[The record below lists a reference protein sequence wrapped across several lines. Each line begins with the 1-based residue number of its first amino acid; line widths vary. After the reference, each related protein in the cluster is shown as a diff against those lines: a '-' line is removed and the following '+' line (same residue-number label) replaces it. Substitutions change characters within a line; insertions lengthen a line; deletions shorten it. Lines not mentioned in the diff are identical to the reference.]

1 MLEVRAIMRFM
12 YAGTTPCKL
21 MAAFAA
27 AGLLFSLPAS
37 AEPKIGVVNVAKL
50 LDESPQAR
58 SAMQALQDEF
68 APRQK
73 EILKQQEDLK
83 GREDKVQRDG
93 DVMGD
98 TEKRNQERELRDAQR
113 ELSRKQN
120 EYVEDLN
127 IRRNEELGR
136 LQKALMQEVETFAK
150 AQGYDLIL
158 GDGVLYATGAV
169 DVTAQVLQR
178 LEGSKTAPAP
188 APSSTPPATPPPT
201 PQSH

>member
-1 MLEVRAIMRFM
+1 M
-12 YAGTTPCKL
+12 YAVSTLHVLTAVL
-21 MAAFAA
+21 STAALAFSTS
-27 AGLLFSLPAS
+27 AG

-58 SAMQALQDEF
+58 TAMQALQDEF

-73 EILKQQEDLK
+73 DLLKQQEDIK
-83 GREDKVQRDG
+83 GREDKAQRDG
-93 DVMGD
+93 DVMGE
-98 TEKRNQERELRDAQR
+98 TERRNLERELRDAQR

-136 LQKALMQEVETFAK
+136 LQRSLMQEVETFAK

-178 LEGSKTAPAP
+178 LESSSKTSGAPTP
-188 APSSTPPATPPPT
+188 PPATT
-201 PQSH
+201 PQQQN

>member
-1 MLEVRAIMRFM
+1 MSFMHGAPTSHRLMMVLLAAIVS
-12 YAGTTPCKL
+12 
-21 MAAFAA
+21 
-27 AGLLFSLPAS
+27 FSLPAAA
-37 AEPKIGVVNVAKL
+37 AEPKIGVVNIAKL

-58 SAMQALQDEF
+58 TAMQALQDEF

-73 EILKQQEDLK
+73 DILKQQEDLK
-83 GREDKVQRDG
+83 GREDKAQRDG
-93 DVMGD
+93 DVMGE
-98 TEKRNQERELRDAQR
+98 TERRNLERELRDAQR

-136 LQKALMQEVETFAK
+136 LQKALMQEVEAFAK

-158 GDGVLYATGAV
+158 GDGVLFATTAV

-178 LEGSKTAPAP
+178 LEANKSA
-188 APSSTPPATPPPT
+188 ATPT
-201 PQSH
+201 PQRPAEKPN

>member
-1 MLEVRAIMRFM
+1 MRLM
-12 YAGTTPCKL
+12 YAGSTPCKL
-21 MAAFAA
+21 MTAFAA
-27 AGLLFSLPAS
+27 AGLLFSVPAN

-73 EILKQQEDLK
+73 EILKQQDELK
-83 GREDKVQRDG
+83 GREDKAQRDG

-98 TEKRNQERELRDAQR
+98 VEKRNLDRELRDAQR

-136 LQKALMQEVETFAK
+136 LQKSLMQEVEAFAK
-150 AQGYDLIL
+150 TQGYDLIL

-178 LEGSKTAPAP
+178 LEGSKTSTAPATP
-188 APSSTPPATPPPT
+188 PPATPPPATT

>member
-1 MLEVRAIMRFM
+1 MRFM
-12 YAGTTPCKL
+12 SGGSKPRKL
-21 MAAFAA
+21 LAAFAA
-27 AGLLFSLPAS
+27 AGLLFSMAAG

-73 EILKQQEDLK
+73 EILKQQDELK
-83 GREDKVQRDG
+83 GREDKAQRDG

-98 TEKRNQERELRDAQR
+98 VEKRNLDRELRDAQR

-136 LQKALMQEVETFAK
+136 LQKALMQEVEAFAK
-150 AQGYDLIL
+150 SQGYDLIL
-158 GDGVLYATGAV
+158 GDGVLYAAGAV

-178 LEGSKTAPAP
+178 LESGKTPAAPTAAPAP
-188 APSSTPPATPPPT
+188 TPAPTPPPPT

>member
-1 MLEVRAIMRFM
+1 MSFM
-12 YAGTTPCKL
+12 HGAPTTHRL
-21 MAAFAA
+21 MMVLVAAMS
-27 AGLLFSLPAS
+27 FSLPAAA
-37 AEPKIGVVNVAKL
+37 AEPKIGVVNIAKL

-58 SAMQALQDEF
+58 TAMQALQDEF

-73 EILKQQEDLK
+73 DILKQQEDLK
-83 GREDKVQRDG
+83 GREDKAQRDG
-93 DVMGD
+93 DVMGE
-98 TEKRNQERELRDAQR
+98 TERRNLERELRDAQR

-136 LQKALMQEVETFAK
+136 LQKALMQEVEAFAK

-158 GDGVLYATGAV
+158 GDGVLFATTAV

-178 LEGSKTAPAP
+178 LEANKSA
-188 APSSTPPATPPPT
+188 ATPT
-201 PQSH
+201 PQRPAEKPN

>member
-1 MLEVRAIMRFM
+1 MHSGSTLHVLTAVL
-12 YAGTTPCKL
+12 AT
-21 MAAFAA
+21 AALVFSTA
-27 AGLLFSLPAS
+27 AGAQ
-37 AEPKIGVVNVAKL
+37 PKIGVVNVAKL

-73 EILKQQEDLK
+73 DILTQQEALK
-83 GREDKVQRDG
+83 GREEKAQRDA
-93 DVMGD
+93 DVMGE
-98 TEKRNQERELRDAQR
+98 TERRNLERELRDAQR

-136 LQKALMQEVETFAK
+136 LQRSLMQEVDAYAR

-158 GDGVLYATGAV
+158 GDGVLFATGAV
-169 DVTAQVLQR
+169 DITAQVLQR
-178 LEGSKTAPAP
+178 LESSSKTPA
-188 APSSTPPATPPPT
+188 ASTPPPAQQPN
-201 PQSH
+201 SN

>member
-1 MLEVRAIMRFM
+1 MSLM
-12 YAGTTPCKL
+12 YAGSTPCKL

-27 AGLLFSLPAS
+27 AGLLFSVTAS

-73 EILKQQEDLK
+73 EILKQQEELK
-83 GREDKVQRDG
+83 AREDKAQRDG

-98 TEKRNQERELRDAQR
+98 TERRNLERDMRDAQR

-136 LQKALMQEVETFAK
+136 LQKSLMQEVETFAK

-158 GDGVLYATGAV
+158 GDGVLYAAGAV

-178 LEGSKTAPAP
+178 LEGSKGAAAPAATP
-188 APSSTPPATPPPT
+188 APTPAPPPATP
-201 PQSH
+201 QSH

>member
-1 MLEVRAIMRFM
+1 M
-12 YAGTTPCKL
+12 YAGSTPCKL

-27 AGLLFSLPAS
+27 TGLLFSAPAR

-73 EILKQQEDLK
+73 EILKQQDDLK
-83 GREDKVQRDG
+83 SREDKAQRDG

-98 TEKRNQERELRDAQR
+98 TEKRNLDRELRDAQR

-136 LQKALMQEVETFAK
+136 LQKSLMQEVEAFAK
-150 AQGYDLIL
+150 AQGFDLIL
-158 GDGVLYATGAV
+158 GDGVLYAASAV

-178 LEGSKTAPAP
+178 LEKPGAAPATP
-188 APSSTPPATPPPT
+188 APTTPPPATT

>member
-1 MLEVRAIMRFM
+1 MRLM
-12 YAGTTPCKL
+12 YAGSTLHVLTAVL
-21 MAAFAA
+21 STAALAFSTS
-27 AGLLFSLPAS
+27 AG

-73 EILKQQEDLK
+73 DILKQQEDLK

-93 DVMGD
+93 DVMA
-98 TEKRNQERELRDAQR
+98 EAERRNLERELRDAQR

-136 LQKALMQEVETFAK
+136 LQRSLMQEVETFAK
-150 AQGYDLIL
+150 AQGYDLII

-178 LEGSKTAPAP
+178 LESGSKTPAP
-188 APSSTPPATPPPT
+188 PPPPATT
-201 PQSH
+201 PQQQN

>member
-1 MLEVRAIMRFM
+1 MSFMHGAPTTHRLMIALVAAIVS
-12 YAGTTPCKL
+12 
-21 MAAFAA
+21 
-27 AGLLFSLPAS
+27 FSLPAAA
-37 AEPKIGVVNVAKL
+37 AEPKIGVVNIAKL

-58 SAMQALQDEF
+58 TAMQALQDEF

-73 EILKQQEDLK
+73 DILKQQEDLK
-83 GREDKVQRDG
+83 GREDKAQRDG
-93 DVMGD
+93 DVMGE
-98 TEKRNQERELRDAQR
+98 TERRNLERELRDAQR

-136 LQKALMQEVETFAK
+136 LQKALMQEVEAFAK

-158 GDGVLYATGAV
+158 GDGVLFATTAV

-178 LEGSKTAPAP
+178 LEANKSA
-188 APSSTPPATPPPT
+188 ATPT
-201 PQSH
+201 PQRPAEKPN

>member
-1 MLEVRAIMRFM
+1 M
-12 YAGTTPCKL
+12 YAG
-21 MAAFAA
+21 AAHHVLTAVLATAA
-27 AGLLFSLPAS
+27 LAFSTSAV

-58 SAMQALQDEF
+58 MAMQALQDEF

-73 EILKQQEDLK
+73 DILSQQEALK
-83 GREDKVQRDG
+83 GREEKAQRDG
-93 DVMGD
+93 DVMG
-98 TEKRNQERELRDAQR
+98 EAERRNLERELRDAQR

-136 LQKALMQEVETFAK
+136 LQRSLMQEVETFAK

-178 LEGSKTAPAP
+178 LESSTKSPAAATPPPAP
-188 APSSTPPATPPPT
+188 APKPN
-201 PQSH
+201 

>member
-1 MLEVRAIMRFM
+1 MSFMHGAPTTHRLMIALVAAIVS
-12 YAGTTPCKL
+12 
-21 MAAFAA
+21 
-27 AGLLFSLPAS
+27 FSLPAAA
-37 AEPKIGVVNVAKL
+37 AEPKIGVVNIAKL

-58 SAMQALQDEF
+58 TAMQALQDEF

-73 EILKQQEDLK
+73 DILKQQEDLK
-83 GREDKVQRDG
+83 GREDKAQRDG
-93 DVMGD
+93 DVMG
-98 TEKRNQERELRDAQR
+98 EAERRNLERELRDAQR

-136 LQKALMQEVETFAK
+136 LQKALMQEVEAFAK

-158 GDGVLYATGAV
+158 GDGVLFATTAV

-178 LEGSKTAPAP
+178 LEANKSA
-188 APSSTPPATPPPT
+188 ATPT
-201 PQSH
+201 PQRPAEKPN

>member
-1 MLEVRAIMRFM
+1 MRLM
-12 YAGTTPCKL
+12 YAGSTLHVLTAVL
-21 MAAFAA
+21 STAALAFSTS
-27 AGLLFSLPAS
+27 AG

-73 EILKQQEDLK
+73 DILKQQEDLK

-93 DVMGD
+93 DVMG
-98 TEKRNQERELRDAQR
+98 EAERHNLERELRDAQR

-136 LQKALMQEVETFAK
+136 LQRSLMQEVETFAK
-150 AQGYDLIL
+150 SQGYDLIL

-178 LEGSKTAPAP
+178 LESGPKTPGAPP
-188 APSSTPPATPPPT
+188 PPPATT
-201 PQSH
+201 PQQQN

>member
-1 MLEVRAIMRFM
+1 MWHGAP
-12 YAGTTPCKL
+12 TPHKL
-21 MAAFAA
+21 AAAFLTAALSFSLTAA
-27 AGLLFSLPAS
+27 A

-58 SAMQALQDEF
+58 TAMQALQDEF

-73 EILKQQEDLK
+73 DIVKQQDDLK
-83 GREDKVQRDG
+83 GREDKAQRDS

-98 TEKRNQERELRDAQR
+98 AERRNLEKDLRDAQR

-136 LQKALMQEVETFAK
+136 LQKALMAEVETFAK
-150 AQGYDLIL
+150 ANGYDLIL
-158 GDGVLYATGAV
+158 GDGVLYATNAV
-169 DVTAQVLQR
+169 DVTPQLLQR
-178 LEGSKTAPAP
+178 LEASAKTLPAP
-188 APSSTPPATPPPT
+188 AAQPPPAQQP
-201 PQSH
+201 H